1 MTPQEAINCIDEV
14 LSSDCNY
21 DETLDYQL
29 ISYDFDWL
37 EKAKNSLEKQIPKKA
52 KIVNRIRGGF
62 RNYTCKRCGE
72 MSQIDQRVEIKEIYC
87 KSCGKVVDGTFTNYC
102 GNCGQAIDWSEV
114 KKCDCKMARGVK

>member
-37 EKAKNSLEKQIPKKA
+37 EKAKNSLEKQIPKKPL
-52 KIVNRIRGGF
+52 KLEYDFFDFTLVCPECKNRIVNVW
-62 RNYTCKRCGE
+62 NKRE
-72 MSQIDQRVEIKEIYC
+72 YKP
-87 KSCGKVVDGTFTNYC
+87 NYC
-102 GNCGQAIDWSEV
+102 HYCGQALDW
-114 KKCDCKMARGVK
+114 GVKE

>member
-1 MTPQEAINCIDEV
+1 MKIVGEMKLEAS
-14 LSSDCNY
+14 LNY
-21 DETLDYQL
+21 FKKRRNKVQL
-29 ISYDFDWL
+29 MEEECAIY
-37 EKAKNSLEKQIPKKA
+37 ALEKQIPKKA

-102 GNCGQAIDWSEV
+102 GNCGQALDWGEV
-114 KKCDCKMARGVK
+114 EK

>member
-52 KIVNRIRGGF
+52 KIVNRIRAVLE
-62 RNYTCKRCGE
+62 TTLA
-72 MSQIDQRVEIKEIYC
+72 SV
-87 KSCGKVVDGTFTNYC
+87 
-102 GNCGQAIDWSEV
+102 AA
-114 KKCDCKMARGVK
+114 KCHK